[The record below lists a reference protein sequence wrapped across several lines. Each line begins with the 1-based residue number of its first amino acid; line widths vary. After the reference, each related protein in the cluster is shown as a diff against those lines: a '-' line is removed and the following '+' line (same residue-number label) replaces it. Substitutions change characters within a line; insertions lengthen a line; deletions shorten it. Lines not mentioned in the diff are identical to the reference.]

1 MQNRCLLTMAA
12 VALALSGCSVVSG
25 SGQAATETRQVSG
38 FTGID
43 LSGIGEVIIE
53 QGRTES
59 LTIEADDNVL
69 PVLTSEVE
77 DSVLRLDRKPGTTV
91 RTRNLIRYRVTLK
104 DLTSL
109 ELSGS
114 GSASAESLRVNGLRV
129 DISGSGTVSLAGSAD
144 EQRIKVSGSGRY
156 DAAGLS
162 SRSAEVDISGSGK
175 ATVAVAE
182 QLRVDISGS
191 GTVTYSGD
199 PQIDQSV
206 SGSGRL
212 IKQ

>member
-1 MQNRCLLTMAA
+1 MRNRCLLAMVA
-12 VALALSGCSVVSG
+12 VLLLVSGCSVVGG
-25 SGQAATETRQVSG
+25 SGQVASETRQVSG

-43 LSGIGEVIIE
+43 LSGVGEVFIE
-53 QGRTES
+53 QGQSES

-77 DSVLRLDRKPGTTV
+77 DSVLRLDQKPRTTV
-91 RTRNLIRYRVTLK
+91 RTRNPIRYRVTLK

-114 GSASAESLRVNGLRV
+114 GSVSAENLRINALRV
-129 DISGSGTVSLAGSAD
+129 DIDGSGTIDLAGSAD
-144 EQRIKVSGSGRY
+144 EQRIEVSGSGQY
-156 DAAGLS
+156 DAAELS
-162 SRSAEVDISGSGK
+162 SRSVEVDISGSGK
-175 ATVAVAE
+175 ATVAVTE

-212 IKQ
+212 VKQ

>member
-1 MQNRCLLTMAA
+1 MQNRCLLALVA
-12 VALALSGCSVVSG
+12 VLLVLTGCSVVSG
-25 SGQAATETRQVSG
+25 SGQVASETRQVSG

-43 LSGIGEVIIE
+43 LSGVGEVIIE
-53 QGRTES
+53 QGESES

-77 DSVLRLDRKPGTTV
+77 DSVLQLGRKPRTTV
-91 RTRNLIRYRVTLK
+91 TTRNPIRYRVTLK
-104 DLTSL
+104 DLTRVQ
-109 ELSGS
+109 LSGS
-114 GSASAESLRVNGLRV
+114 GSVSAESLRVNALRV
-129 DISGSGTVSLAGSAD
+129 DISGSGTMNLAGSAD
-144 EQRIKVSGSGRY
+144 EQRIAMSGSGQY

-162 SRSAEVDISGSGK
+162 SRSVEVDISGSGK
-175 ATVAVAE
+175 ATVAVTE

-199 PQIDQSV
+199 PRVDQSV

-212 IKQ
+212 VKQ